1 MIVCSYFTILSDKK
15 FHKRFVNAVIKLNIP
30 GSSHLMTYFIISCS
44 VPKEDVEEPTQDKE
58 DQDNDS
64 FEIAN
69 PEDYRE
75 IFRPKS
81 RLSHSPTRPVE
92 PFQPPPDDGMFPA
105 KQVSSPR
112 SFNRQISSERK
123 GSTERKSTT
132 PLRKG
137 HISKSV
143 SDDGRAHVMYISYAA
158 CWLAGEVSW
167 RCRNISI
174 SVPFHIISF
183 PQLALKINGF
193 S

>member
-1 MIVCSYFTILSDKK
+1 MEGDVRIVVLKNVTVLLDKQI
-15 FHKRFVNAVIKLNIP
+15 HERFVYALMKLDIP
-30 GSSHLMTYFIISCS
+30 GCYYLDDSCS
-44 VPKEDVEEPTQDKE
+44 VPKEDVEEPTQEKE

-158 CWLAGEVSW
+158 C
-167 RCRNISI
+167 
-174 SVPFHIISF
+174 
-183 PQLALKINGF
+183 
-193 S
+193 